1 MLTTLI
7 ILILTAV
14 GGYFA
19 YRWLTLRNALRQTR
33 AELALVRQD
42 LSQNQMLHL
51 PLPDAELSALLDDF
65 NTLLTDIQRERQSYA
80 KRERAFQRQ
89 IEAISHDLRTP
100 LTVILGQLKL
110 FKQNHAA
117 AITSDPELAE
127 TVAILEQKAETM
139 KNLVGQFYD
148 YSRLAADDMHLS
160 LSRVDAGRILREALV
175 GNYQLLA
182 ERDLAVDVALPEHP
196 LWVLGDEAALAR
208 VFQNLLQNASRYA
221 ASKLALSAEA
231 TDERLILCF
240 TNDSHTLALDD
251 VPRLFERFYTPDDSR
266 HQGST
271 GLGLTVARALA
282 EEMQGTLTASA
293 EQNGEHLTLHFRLAL
308 KAL

>member
-1 MLTTLI
+1 M
-7 ILILTAV
+7 
-14 GGYFA
+14 
-19 YRWLTLRNALRQTR
+19 
-33 AELALVRQD
+33 
-42 LSQNQMLHL
+42 
-51 PLPDAELSALLDDF
+51 
-65 NTLLTDIQRERQSYA
+65 
-80 KRERAFQRQ
+80 
-89 IEAISHDLRTP
+89 
-100 LTVILGQLKL
+100 
-110 FKQNHAA
+110 
-117 AITSDPELAE
+117 
-127 TVAILEQKAETM
+127 
-139 KNLVGQFYD
+139 
-148 YSRLAADDMHLS
+148 
-160 LSRVDAGRILREALV
+160 
-175 GNYQLLA
+175 A

-293 EQNGEHLTLHFRLAL
+293 EQNGEHLTLHFRLAM

>member
-1 MLTTLI
+1 
-7 ILILTAV
+7 
-14 GGYFA
+14 
-19 YRWLTLRNALRQTR
+19 
-33 AELALVRQD
+33 
-42 LSQNQMLHL
+42 MLHL

-110 FKQNHAA
+110 FKQNHSAA
-117 AITSDPELAE
+117 LASDPELAE
-127 TVAILEQKAETM
+127 TLTILEQKAETM
-139 KNLVGQFYD
+139 KNLVSQFYD

-308 KAL
+308 KTIE

>member
-1 MLTTLI
+1 MLFTII
-7 ILILTAV
+7 ILILAAA

-19 YRWLTLRNALRQTR
+19 YRWFTLRNALRQTR

-110 FKQNHAA
+110 FKRNHAA
-117 AITSDPELAE
+117 AIVHDPELAE
-127 TVAILEQKAETM
+127 TVAILEQKTETM
-139 KNLVGQFYD
+139 KNLVSQFYD

-221 ASKLALSAEA
+221 ESHLALNAEA
-231 TDERLILCF
+231 RDDWLVLCF
-240 TNDSHTLALDD
+240 TNDSRSLQIDD

-282 EEMQGTLTASA
+282 EEMQGSLTADA
-293 EQNGEHLTLHFRLAL
+293 EQDGDHLALHFRLAL
-308 KAL
+308 KTL